1 LKVTRGFSA
10 PAYASET
17 VEEAR
22 RAFDSERGS
31 QPFCDLV
38 VVIAALNEADNL
50 PEVLQEI
57 PGLISGIGVDVLVVD
72 DGSEDLTAEIARQHG
87 AAVLR
92 LSRNCGHGVALRAG
106 YRAAWEHGARH
117 IATLDADGQWDP
129 ADLPD
134 MVRMVV
140 SEQADLVIGSRA
152 LGDTE
157 DTDSFRTLGVR
168 VFSAL
173 ARALTGVTVTDTSSG
188 LRVMT
193 PELLQSVRQSQPQYQ
208 TSELLIGAAMA
219 GYRIAEVPTVMR
231 QRLSGTSK
239 KGRNLAYGLRYARVM
254 ISTWWRESRR
264 HGIRQSRPAF
274 GTRMV
279 RYTIGSA
286 FCLGVSELTLLIL
299 LLAGVQGWLASLLA
313 SAAGIV
319 PGYPLN
325 RAWTF
330 GRRGPSHT
338 WREVVPYWVTA
349 IGGSLFAALLVG
361 LADPWAKRVSDSA
374 VVATSIALLVYVG
387 AYGALWL
394 LKFLYLDRML
404 FRPAPAEVPAG
415 AVIPIRG
422 RASVLAG
429 VTSDGRREGD
439 RVDAS
444 GSG

>member
-1 LKVTRGFSA
+1 MKVTRGFKA
-10 PAYASET
+10 PTHAMNT

-22 RAFDSERGS
+22 RAFDMERGS
-31 QPFCDLV
+31 EPFCDLV
-38 VVIAALNEADNL
+38 IVIAALNEADNL
-50 PEVLQEI
+50 PDVLAEI
-57 PGLISGIGVDVLVVD
+57 PEVISGIGVDVLVID
-72 DGSEDLTAEIARQHG
+72 DGSEDATAAVARQHG
-87 AAVLR
+87 ASVLR
-92 LSRNCGHGVALRAG
+92 LARNCGHGVALRAG
-106 YRAAWEHGARH
+106 YQAAWEHGARY

-129 ADLPD
+129 ADLPE
-134 MVRMVV
+134 MVRLVV

-193 PELLQSVRQSQPQYQ
+193 PELLQSVPQTQPQYQ

-231 QRLSGTSK
+231 QRLSGASK

-286 FCLGVSELTLLIL
+286 FCLGVSELTLLVL

-313 SAAGIV
+313 SAAGII

-349 IGGSLFAALLVG
+349 IGGSVFAALLVG
-361 LADPWAKRVSDSA
+361 LADPWAKQVSRSTL
-374 VVATSIALLVYVG
+374 VATLISLLVYVG
-387 AYGALWL
+387 AYGTLWL

-404 FRPAPAEVPAG
+404 FRPDPADIPEMAPVSL
-415 AVIPIRG
+415 RQ
-422 RASVLAG
+422 RSSVLAG
-429 VTSDGRREGD
+429 VVTDRPGSDR
-439 RVDAS
+439 RVDAF
-444 GSG
+444 GSE

>member
-1 LKVTRGFSA
+1 LKVTRGFKA
-10 PAYASET
+10 PAHAFET

-22 RAFDSERGS
+22 RAFEAERGREL
-31 QPFCDLV
+31 FGDLV
-38 VVIAALNEADNL
+38 IVIAALNEADNL
-50 PEVLQEI
+50 PDVLDEI
-57 PGLISGIGVDVLVVD
+57 PGVISGMGVDVLVVD
-72 DGSEDLTAEIARQHG
+72 DGSEDATADVARQHG
-87 AAVLR
+87 AAVLH
-92 LSRNCGHGVALRAG
+92 LARNCGHGVALRAG
-106 YRAAWEHGARH
+106 YRTAWEHGAH
-117 IATLDADGQWDP
+117 YIATLDADGQWDP
-129 ADLPD
+129 ADLPE

-140 SEQADLVIGSRA
+140 SEQADLVVGSRA

-168 VFSAL
+168 VFSFL

-193 PELLQSVRQSQPQYQ
+193 PEVLQNVPQTQPQYQ

-231 QRLSGTSK
+231 KRLSGSSK

-264 HGIRQSRPAF
+264 HGVRQSRPAF

-286 FCLGVSELTLLIL
+286 LCLAVSELTLLIL
-299 LLAGVQGWLASLLA
+299 LVAGLQGWMASVLA
-313 SAAGIV
+313 SAAGII

-338 WREVVPYWVTA
+338 WREVVPYWLTA
-349 IGGSLFAALLVG
+349 IGGTVFAALLVG
-361 LADPWAKRVSDSA
+361 IADPWAKHVSRSA
-374 VVATSIALLVYVG
+374 VVATSISLVVYLA
-387 AYGALWL
+387 AYGTLWL
-394 LKFLYLDRML
+394 LKFVYLDRML
-404 FRPAPAEVPAG
+404 FRPDPAEGPE
-415 AVIPIRG
+415 
-422 RASVLAG
+422 LAALNL
-429 VTSDGRREGD
+429 GD
-439 RVDAS
+439 RPAVLTGA
-444 GSG
+444 GSDEAVVARGIDSFGSR